1 MLKISVYDTITFVV
15 EAGMF
20 SLVLLLLTLAS
31 VTAGNYPV
39 LDVSTSMRMLLV
51 PVDTKVGSAIY
62 RLRGTDSDF
71 DFPLHFEIAGK
82 EVTLKIM
89 QLGQRKNR
97 HGYVSNSRFYVCIVL
112 CAGAGA
118 DPVVRIENLPC
129 SRNQTFCE
137 ANVLLARN
145 LELGRVYDLKLRLR
159 DTRGDTTTVPS
170 TIRPTNSSTP
180 IDTIFPHLP
189 LLVIVPE
196 VGSKGKALH
205 TLLFNTSLLQEHQ

>member
-1 MLKISVYDTITFVV
+1 MK
-15 EAGMF
+15 E
-20 SLVLLLLTLAS
+20 
-31 VTAGNYPV
+31 
-39 LDVSTSMRMLLV
+39 STRYLS
-51 PVDTKVGSAIY
+51 S
-62 RLRGTDSDF
+62 
-71 DFPLHFEIAGK
+71 
-82 EVTLKIM
+82 
-89 QLGQRKNR
+89 
-97 HGYVSNSRFYVCIVL
+97 SRFYIYTVL

-145 LELGRVYDLKLRLR
+145 LELGRVYDLRLRLR
-159 DTRGDTTTVPS
+159 DTRGDTTTVSS

-196 VGSKGKALH
+196 VGSKGKALQ
-205 TLLFNTSLLQEHQ
+205 TILFNTILLQEHQQLEDAPWGVLCILVIRWRYIRWEGKMFSVPEDMFSMLVLIK